1 MNLQS
6 PILLLTRPAGQSV
19 RFADAV
25 QTRLG
30 QMCVVVSPILEIVN
44 LPINLTIKPEDM
56 LIFSSQNAVIA
67 FSEFENAS
75 GRLAFCVGDRTA
87 EVARTAGFRVVSAS
101 GDVVALERLVQKYAP
116 QGRLWYLC
124 GVHTHGEL
132 DKKLREA
139 GYSVKKEIV
148 YQQIEQSF
156 TPVAKN
162 ALEGGQPV
170 ILPLFSQ
177 RSAQLVGDAA
187 IGAKASL
194 WGVFISP
201 TVAKAWQGP
210 NFDRAVTAQ
219 QPTAVGMLDA
229 VAAIGKP
236 EWSG

>member
-1 MNLQS
+1 
-6 PILLLTRPAGQSV
+6 
-19 RFADAV
+19 
-25 QTRLG
+25 
-30 QMCVVVSPILEIVN
+30 MCVVVSPILEIVN
-44 LPINLTIKPEDM
+44 LPINLTIKPEDV
-56 LIFSSQNAVIA
+56 LIFSSQNAVSA
-67 FSEFENAS
+67 FSDSENAS

-116 QGRLWYLC
+116 RGQLWYLC

-132 DKKLREA
+132 DEKLRGA
-139 GYSVKKEIV
+139 GYSVRKVIV
-148 YQQIEQSF
+148 YQQIAKDF
-156 TPVAKN
+156 TSVAKG

-177 RSAQLVGDAA
+177 RSAQLVGEAA
-187 IGAKASL
+187 IGAKAPL

-219 QPTAVGMLDA
+219 QPTAAGMLDA
-229 VAAIGKP
+229 VAAIGKA